1 MYPHDDVL
9 QGLFSDS
16 VIPIPPEVRRHF
28 SEVWELMEPSHRIE
42 VLVKLRGEPD
52 PIARIWEL
60 FQITVEVI
68 YPKEG

>member
-16 VIPIPPEVRRHF
+16 AIPIPPEVGRPF
-28 SEVWELMEPSHRIE
+28 SEVWELMEPSRRVE

-52 PIARIWEL
+52 PIARLWEL
-60 FQITVEVI
+60 FLIIAEVI
-68 YPKEG
+68 HPKEG

>member
-9 QGLFSDS
+9 QGLFPDP
-16 VIPIPPEVRRHF
+16 VIPIPSEVRRQF
-28 SEVWELMEPSHRIE
+28 SAGWELMEPSHRVE

-60 FQITVEVI
+60 FQIIVEVI
-68 YPKEG
+68 PSKAD